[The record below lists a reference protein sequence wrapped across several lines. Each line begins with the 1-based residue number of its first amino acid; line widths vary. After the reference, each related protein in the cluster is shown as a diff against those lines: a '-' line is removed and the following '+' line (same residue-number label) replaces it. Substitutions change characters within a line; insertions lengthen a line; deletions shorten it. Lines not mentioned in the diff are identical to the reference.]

1 MDVLPV
7 ADGNK
12 SLESTSPVST
22 ILCIHL
28 SECASEVAEADGHRI
43 WVFLAASL
51 QACCTSWP

>member
-1 MDVLPV
+1 MDALPV

-12 SLESTSPVST
+12 SFESTRPVFT
-22 ILCIHL
+22 ILCIYL
-28 SECASEVAEADGHRI
+28 SKCASEAEEADGHRI